1 MTRRLRARRSLSG
14 LLVAVVMAAGAAPAR
29 GGEGQTFTVEPDEGT
44 ELDTFTVDASDP
56 ATLTRASFSASA
68 HVNLEVDRLASV
80 GGLPT
85 GQVPPAGGGPF
96 DLDDIYEAVGVTV
109 VVDIDDTNIP
119 DLSGANGCYSSAELT
134 SLLTANRDQTPTP
147 GGDWQVWAGYVTCH
161 DLGILGIMWRTAT
174 RDGIAVFED
183 AFAAALHDEKILRTT
198 AHELGHALNLY
209 HDDGDDQCSGFDT
222 GTTIMNQT
230 GDLETNW
237 GYVWSAA
244 ERAHFDG
251 HPDPSVEPGTAVQFC
266 NCTAA
271 HFCSYNG
278 C

>member
-1 MTRRLRARRSLSG
+1 MTRRLGVGRTAGS
-14 LLVAVVMAAGAAPAR
+14 LLVAVAIAAGAAPA
-29 GGEGQTFTVEPDEGT
+29 GGDQGKTFTAEPDAGT
-44 ELDTFTVDASDP
+44 ELDTFTVDAADT
-56 ATLTRASFSASA
+56 ATMTRATFSVSS
-68 HVNLEVDRLASV
+68 HVELEVDRLATV

-85 GQVPPAGGGPF
+85 GQTPPAGGGSF

-109 VVDIDDTNIP
+109 DVDVDDTNIP
-119 DLSGANGCYSSAELT
+119 DLSGANGCYSNAELT
-134 SLLTANRDQTPTP
+134 SLLTANRDQVPIA
-147 GGDWQVWAGYVTCH
+147 GNGWQVWAGFVTCH
-161 DLGILGIMWRTAT
+161 DLGALGIMWRTAS
-174 RDGIAVFED
+174 RDGIAVFEA
-183 AFAAALHDEKILRTT
+183 AFAAALKDEKILRTT

-230 GDLETNW
+230 GDLDSNW
-237 GYVWSAA
+237 GYLWSAA
-244 ERAHFDG
+244 ERAHFDS